1 MKKLFLV
8 ALCSMPLLSV
18 ARGEEG
24 TTKSGDS
31 MQQGDAA
38 KPDAMNPSDSM
49 GQGSSM
55 EADSA
60 KTSADK
66 AEHPKKRNDEKKMKH
81 DGTGGSRQ
89 HDDQMDQGKM

>member
-24 TTKSGDS
+24 TMKSGDS
-31 MQQGDAA
+31 KQQSDAA
-38 KPDAMNPSDSM
+38 KPDAMSPGDSM

-55 EADSA
+55 EAGAA
-60 KTSADK
+60 KTSGDK
-66 AEHPKKRNDEKKMKH
+66 AEHAKQKSDEKKMKH
-81 DGTGGSRQ
+81 GTGESMQ

>member
-1 MKKLFLV
+1 MKKLLLI

-24 TTKSGDS
+24 TMKSGDS

-38 KPDAMNPSDSM
+38 KPDAMGPGDSM

-55 EADSA
+55 EAGSA
-60 KTSADK
+60 KTPGDK
-66 AEHPKKRNDEKKMKH
+66 AEHAKKKNDEKKMKH
-81 DGTGGSRQ
+81 GTGGSME